1 MLVIFKLP
9 IWWGRTMPRA
19 KSMPVKTLRK
29 GAKVKPKAKAK
40 VSDVIVP
47 VSTWRYKTIALI
59 FGSMF
64 LGLAMRAVYLQIID
78 TDYLQSQGDAR
89 YLRVQK
95 EPPTRGM
102 IVDRNDQPLAIS
114 TPVESIWMH
123 PATILRQEKEY
134 SYKKLSQLLGISR
147 EQLIEKAERKKS
159 REFVYLRRHL
169 SPQVAK
175 KILALNVPGINSV
188 REYKR
193 YYPTGPVMGHVLGF
207 TNIDNEGQEG
217 LELAFDEALKGQA
230 GRTRVLR
237 DKVGHVVE
245 YVEQLARVRHGDDI
259 KLSLDTRIQYLAYR
273 HLQAAVKRHKA
284 TSASLVALDAKTGE
298 ILSMISMP
306 DFNPNDR
313 SELKS
318 THFRNR
324 SITDSFEPGSTVKP
338 LTVAMALDAGVVE
351 PDTMIDTEKGFY
363 YIGRS
368 RINDTKPHGKISVA
382 EIISK
387 SSNIGSAKIAMM
399 MEPRDLFDTYRKL
412 GFGQTNKLRIPGEQK
427 GILANR
433 KKWRPV
439 EHATMSYGYGLS
451 VNALQLARSYQAL
464 ANDGILLPASLYP
477 VEKIPKGKR
486 VFSREVIDQVSLML
500 ESAVQDTGTAPKARV
515 DQFRV
520 GGKTGT
526 AHRVVNGKYQDD
538 SYMSLFAGY
547 APISDPEIVLVVSV
561 NDPRGVD
568 YYGGLVAAPV
578 FSQVMAGA
586 LRLRGVTPDALEAPK
601 PKETE
606 LKLMISRPLAALELE
621 GERL

>member
-1 MLVIFKLP
+1 MS
-9 IWWGRTMPRA
+9 RA
-19 KSMPVKTLRK
+19 KSLPVKTSRK
-29 GAKVKPKAKAK
+29 VANPRASAK
-40 VSDVIVP
+40 DVIIP
-47 VSTWRYKTIALI
+47 VSTWRYKVIGLM
-59 FGSMF
+59 FGGIF
-64 LGLAMRAVYLQIID
+64 LGLTARAVHLQIID
-78 TDYLQSQGDAR
+78 NDYLQSQGDAR

-123 PATILRQEKEY
+123 PATILGQEKEF
-134 SYKKLSQLLGISR
+134 SYKQLTALLGTTR
-147 EQLIEKAERKKS
+147 DKLIAKAESKKA
-159 REFVYLRRHL
+159 REFVYLKRHL
-169 SPQVAK
+169 SPHVAK

-217 LELAFDEALKGQA
+217 LELAYDEALKGQA
-230 GRTRVLR
+230 GRTQVLR

-245 YVEQLARVRHGDDI
+245 YVEQLARVRHGEGI
-259 KLSLDTRIQYLAYR
+259 KLSLDARIQYLAYR

-313 SELKS
+313 ADLKS
-318 THFRNR
+318 AHFRNR
-324 SITDSFEPGSTVKP
+324 SITDSYEPGSTVKP
-338 LTVAMALDAGVVE
+338 ITVAMALDAGVVD
-351 PDTMIDTEKGFY
+351 PDTIIDTEKGFY

-368 RINDTKPHGKISVA
+368 RINDTKPHGEISVA
-382 EIISK
+382 QVIAK
-387 SSNIGSAKIAMM
+387 SSNIGSAKVAMM
-399 MEPRDLFDTYRKL
+399 MEPRDLFNAYRKL
-412 GFGQTNKLRIPGEQK
+412 GFGQTNKLSIPGEQK

-433 KKWRPV
+433 KKWRPI

-451 VNALQLARSYQAL
+451 VNTLQLARSYQAL
-464 ANDGILLPASLYP
+464 ANDGILLPASLHP
-477 VEKIPKGKR
+477 VEKTPKGER
-486 VFSREVIDQVSLML
+486 IFSKETTDQIARML
-500 ESAVQDTGTAPKARV
+500 ESAVADKGTAPKARV

-526 AHRVVNGKYQDD
+526 AHRVVNGQYQDD
-538 SYMSLFAGY
+538 SYMSLFAGF

-561 NDPRGVD
+561 NDPKGVD

-578 FSQVMAGA
+578 FSEVMAGA
-586 LRLRGVTPDALEAPK
+586 LRLRGVIPDALEAPK
-601 PKETE
+601 EDK
-606 LKLMISRPLAALELE
+606 LKLMIARPLAALDDEVTTQ
-621 GERL
+621 